1 VTASMTV
8 ERPASRASRQ
18 MRSLG
23 AAPVLDGRPIRRDQ
37 EADAPVL
44 AAVDGSASSN
54 AAARVAARLARQVG
68 APLIFVYVRGGPPG
82 WLGAP
87 YYQRRLDA
95 ELDAAQHAL
104 DLSVEA
110 AEREGISA
118 ETEVLEGP
126 PAARIR
132 EFASARGARFVV
144 VGARPRRLKK
154 SVSQRVIRRSAR
166 PVVVA
171 TP

>member
-1 VTASMTV
+1 MTASMTV
-8 ERPASRASRQ
+8 ERPARPASRE
-18 MRSLG
+18 MRTLG
-23 AAPVLDGRPIRRDQ
+23 
-37 EADAPVL
+37 DAPVL

-54 AAARVAARLARQVG
+54 AAARVAARLARQVA

-95 ELDAAQHAL
+95 ELDAAQNAL
-104 DLSVEA
+104 DSSVEA

-118 ETEVLEGP
+118 ETEVLEG
-126 PAARIR
+126 AAATRIR
-132 EFASARGARFVV
+132 EFARARDARLVV

-154 SVSQRVIRRSAR
+154 SVSQRVIRGSAR

-171 TP
+171 TA